1 MFLENQKQSNRHY
14 YINSKDYVV
23 TINITNPSFYII

>member
-23 TINITNPSFYII
+23 AINITNPSFYII